1 MQCYLCTGRNDT
13 LSSTSPAR
21 WGKIEVEDRKKCE
34 ILNDGKRQSRVIHGI
49 AVFYF
54 NIIIYIDV
62 IYTFCG
68 LFLFEHVE
76 D

>member
-1 MQCYLCTGRNDT
+1 M
-13 LSSTSPAR
+13 
-21 WGKIEVEDRKKCE
+21 EVEDRKKCE

-54 NIIIYIDV
+54 NIIMCIDV